1 LTQQTDAART
11 FTIIVAP
18 QFLSASGNALLS
30 AEAAPL
36 HEALEWLFNRE
47 ATAVLL
53 SAHWGENFFVEL
65 RAMPT
70 LNVPARRLAAKL
82 GDQIDAAPELI
93 EEIVISRPWPE
104 YGRKVLARFPAMMRA
119 AARYSRAAEADGQA
133 VVRAYLPPMAGHNL
147 VMASELMLTQAGG
160 ENGSATPTP
169 GVGAPPLTIEEQLAQ
184 RTSLTFTKETLERAL
199 ELLAEDSSLEV
210 AIQGADLQLE
220 GITKNQSLAIDL
232 RDRPLQEILVEVLL
246 RANPDRTAA
255 GPGDPKQKLV
265 YVVEPDPDG
274 GLGRIIVTTRAAVE
288 RRGMRLPDVFL
299 VR

>member
-1 LTQQTDAART
+1 
-11 FTIIVAP
+11 
-18 QFLSASGNALLS
+18 
-30 AEAAPL
+30 
-36 HEALEWLFNRE
+36 
-47 ATAVLL
+47 
-53 SAHWGENFFVEL
+53 
-65 RAMPT
+65 
-70 LNVPARRLAAKL
+70 
-82 GDQIDAAPELI
+82 
-93 EEIVISRPWPE
+93 
-104 YGRKVLARFPAMMRA
+104 
-119 AARYSRAAEADGQA
+119 
-133 VVRAYLPPMAGHNL
+133 MAGHNL

-199 ELLAEDSSLEV
+199 ELLAEDSSLEM

-232 RDRPLQEILVEVLL
+232 RDQPLQEILVEVLL

-265 YVVEPDPDG
+265 YVVEQDPDG